1 MDFRQDVKVSRC
13 AKFSSFPHIQKLWMT
28 YKEKLELF
36 NCTEAKEENLPGPG
50 EAGSGS
56 SEVG

>member
-1 MDFRQDVKVSRC
+1 M
-13 AKFSSFPHIQKLWMT
+13 QKLWMT

-36 NCTEAKEENLPGPG
+36 NCAEAKEENLPGPG